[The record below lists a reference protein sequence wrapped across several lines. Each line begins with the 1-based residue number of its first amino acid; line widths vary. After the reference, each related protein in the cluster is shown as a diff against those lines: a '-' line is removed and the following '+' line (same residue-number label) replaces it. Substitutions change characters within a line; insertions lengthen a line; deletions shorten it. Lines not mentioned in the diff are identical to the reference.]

1 VCDDVHWVEMNIAR
15 VKWVGFCDHVLNFIK
30 AEILFTNLF
39 SENTFQIFN
48 KQNSGSTHS

>member
-1 VCDDVHWVEMNIAR
+1 MCDDADWIELNVAR
-15 VKWVGFCDHVLNFIK
+15 VKWVGFCDQVLNIIK

-48 KQNSGSTHS
+48 KQNIVRAHS